1 MFLVPWLLYL
11 MAVLLMLR
19 FLPDAPAPT
28 SGTRALATVLSAFSI
43 APFRNRDFSLAFA
56 CRFLLT
62 TGNSFAQTYQVFVL
76 MDVIGLASGQV
87 PSAMFTTTACV
98 AVMGAI
104 LSPLAGT
111 LVDKT
116 GRMKPLVV
124 VAGALVIAGLAVSQT
139 KTLKPFITAMV
150 VLGVGKSVVY
160 ALTTALAASVLPDKG
175 NAAKDMG
182 IIQIANSLPQSLA
195 PALGPLLMMIGGGH
209 ANYEAMF
216 IAAAFLPQAACSPSC
231 PFGISNRKDPC
242 PWRPHPTLT
251 PLSSMK
257 PAWCSTGS
265 HPMMPGGSVV
275 SCVRPGIRL
284 RPPSPSKSP

>member
-1 MFLVPWLLYL
+1 MSVGAFCAMVAAPIWGPFRPDNSQHRPAQFWILTGSLLLLLGLVTMAFSRSIWLFGAGWLICQIGSNAAQAALNAVLPDQVPLEQRGRMSSFLGLTTVFAMVSGTFITQFTHHSAAAMFLVPWLPYL

-124 VAGALVIAGLAVSQT
+124 VAGALVIAGLLAVSQT

-150 VLGVGKSVVY
+150 VLGVGK
-160 ALTTALAASVLPDKG
+160 ALS
-175 NAAKDMG
+175 
-182 IIQIANSLPQSLA
+182 
-195 PALGPLLMMIGGGH
+195 
-209 ANYEAMF
+209 
-216 IAAAFLPQAACSPSC
+216 
-231 PFGISNRKDPC
+231 
-242 PWRPHPTLT
+242 T
-251 PLSSMK
+251 P
-257 PAWCSTGS
+257 
-265 HPMMPGGSVV
+265 
-275 SCVRPGIRL
+275 
-284 RPPSPSKSP
+284 